1 MRQHGPGGSHTV
13 ETSRTGAD
21 RTLAAWEAQVPDDK
35 DDFDDLDDLE
45 DASPG
50 WDAIDEA
57 LERLYGDTEP
67 LHYGTLL
74 AGGLSLEDAEEEALD
89 GISAY
94 SRVEPVPHWHII
106 SYGMSELYEPVED
119 DGSEP
124 DLSGWGFE
132 FTFRPLRDPSEDE
145 PPEWAL
151 SFVDNLAKY
160 VWSSRRPFAPG
171 HVVDAK
177 GPIAQERRT
186 SLHAAAFTLDAE
198 LRTIDTPNGR
208 VTFLQIVG
216 ITREELTAFQAHGPE
231 TITRLLDA
239 FSRRLPL
246 LTTDLTRGPLLDDPE
261 VARLLE
267 QTRPEG

>member
-1 MRQHGPGGSHTV
+1 M
-13 ETSRTGAD
+13 
-21 RTLAAWEAQVPDDK
+21 PDDH
-35 DDFDDLDDLE
+35 DDFDALDELQNLD

-57 LERLYGDTEP
+57 LDRLYGDTEP

-74 AGGLSLEDAEEEALD
+74 AGGLSLEETEEEALD

-94 SRVEPVPHWHII
+94 PRDEPVPHWHII

-119 DGSEP
+119 DGSQP
-124 DLSGWGFE
+124 GLSGWGFE
-132 FTFRPLRDPSEDE
+132 FTFRPLRDPAEAE

-151 SFVDNLAKY
+151 NFIDNLARY
-160 VWSSRRPFAPG
+160 VWSTRRPFAPG
-171 HVVDAK
+171 HIVDAK
-177 GPIAQERRT
+177 GPIAQDRRT
-186 SLHAAAFTLDAE
+186 SLHAAAFTLDPE

-216 ITREELTAFQAHGPE
+216 ITREELTAFQSRGPE
-231 TITRLLDA
+231 TIARLLDA
-239 FSRRLPL
+239 FSRRLAL

-261 VARLLE
+261 VTRLLE
-267 QTRPEG
+267 QSPPEN